1 MIKKVFIE
9 NAEDVMNL
17 LKNGRAVEGSLKMQ
31 KCEDGRITMSFR
43 AYDKK
48 YRYCPQDRGRVIM
61 HTEHGW
67 VRESKERIKTYESV
81 PKKLGTKRVSA
92 ILERDMYEV
101 TDFLRERGLIDF
113 V

>member
-1 MIKKVFIE
+1 MIKKIFIE
-9 NAEDVMNL
+9 DDVI
-17 LKNGRAVEGSLKMQ
+17 KNVKKGKCVEGSV
-31 KCEDGRITMSFR
+31 RIDAETGQLTFKAFNR
-43 AYDKK
+43 KA
-48 YRYCPQDRGRVIM
+48 RNQCDRGRIIM